1 MATIEIKHIGPLA
14 NTGILKLTPV
24 MLFIGKQS
32 TGKSTLMKIICFCR
46 WIEKQIMV
54 GDENFISKYTHYNRF
69 LKELMKFHR
78 LPKEAFSSESYIGYD
93 GDCVTIT
100 LSGNKNVKISP
111 KRNFKTNIYNTKL
124 SFIPAERCLTS
135 AINNID
141 KNYKSSDLD
150 ILFNYILEWGEA
162 REFFTKDNPL
172 NLVFDKR
179 MHYYHD
185 INAGDVIK
193 LKDKAVTIETF
204 YASSGVQSAM
214 PILAMVGYVCSQIGT
229 SGKKSPMDYVRA
241 ISRILSTSQDEID
254 NLSNETLTSV
264 RQLLSYR
271 NMQLYI
277 EEPEQNLFP
286 ESQTALIF
294 DLIKSIKQ
302 AETKTQYPSY
312 LVMTTHSP
320 YVLTTLNQLLAAA
333 KALDVNR
340 DETLKI
346 IDEENILPHSYYSA
360 YYINDGELT
369 DLIDDEIGLIK
380 GEYLDEVSEQT
391 DNIMYELNNIIYADI
406 D

>member
-1 MATIEIKHIGPLA
+1 
-14 NTGILKLTPV
+14 
-24 MLFIGKQS
+24 
-32 TGKSTLMKIICFCR
+32 
-46 WIEKQIMV
+46 
-54 GDENFISKYTHYNRF
+54 
-69 LKELMKFHR
+69 
-78 LPKEAFSSESYIGYD
+78 
-93 GDCVTIT
+93 
-100 LSGNKNVKISP
+100 
-111 KRNFKTNIYNTKL
+111 
-124 SFIPAERCLTS
+124 
-135 AINNID
+135 
-141 KNYKSSDLD
+141 
-150 ILFNYILEWGEA
+150 
-162 REFFTKDNPL
+162 
-172 NLVFDKR
+172 

-193 LKDKAVTIETF
+193 LEDKAITIETF

-214 PILAMVGYVCSQIGT
+214 PILAMVRYVCSLIGT

-254 NLSNETLTSV
+254 NLSKETLTSV

-302 AETKTQYPSY
+302 AETKTHYPSY

-340 DETLKI
+340 EETLKI
-346 IDEENILPHSYYSA
+346 IDEENILPHNYYSA
-360 YYINDGELT
+360 YYIDGGKLT

-380 GEYLDEVSEQT
+380 GEYLDQVSEQT
-391 DNIMYELNNIIYADI
+391 DNVMYELNNIIYADI